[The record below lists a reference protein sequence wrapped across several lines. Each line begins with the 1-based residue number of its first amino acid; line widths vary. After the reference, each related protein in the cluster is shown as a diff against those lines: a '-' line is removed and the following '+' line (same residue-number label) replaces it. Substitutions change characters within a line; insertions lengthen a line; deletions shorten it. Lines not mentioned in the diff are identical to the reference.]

1 MAQALPQP
9 QRPRQVVQKGLVDL
23 PAVEQKGQG
32 DVFLHVQHGNEVEK
46 LIDQADLAPAEDG
59 EIGFAQAVNVG
70 VVDVYLSR
78 GGGVDPAQNVQK
90 GGFAGTGRADDGDEI
105 PFLDG
110 EGDVVQ
116 RPDGGVAL
124 AVYLAQVFD
133 SQNVHGLTSQ
143 MMMLSGYGS
152 RMTVW

>member
-1 MAQALPQP
+1 MYTFPEEGVSTP
-9 QRPRQVVQKGLVDL
+9 P
-23 PAVEQKGQG
+23 EC
-32 DVFLHVQHGNEVEK
+32 
-46 LIDQADLAPAEDG
+46 AEG
-59 EIGFAQAVNVG
+59 WICRN
-70 VVDVYLSR
+70 R
-78 GGGVDPAQNVQK
+78 
-90 GGFAGTGRADDGDEI
+90 TADDGDEI